1 MIEARRVSA
10 RAGKAIL
17 VRDVSLSV
25 APGEVM
31 ALIGPN
37 GAGKSTLLRLLAGDD
52 APSSGEIRLAGRPL
66 AAWAPRDLARARA
79 VLPQQSALAFA
90 FTALEVALMGR
101 APHDGG
107 GDGPEDL
114 AAARRALAIVGLD
127 GFEERL
133 YPTLSGGERQ
143 RVQLARVIAQIELGG
158 RSERYLLL
166 DEPTSSLDLAH
177 QHGALR
183 IARRMAREGA
193 GVIVVLHDLNLA
205 AEYADRIGVLS
216 RGALLSSGS
225 PRDVLTRET
234 LREAFH
240 IEARIVPAPWSPSR
254 PWVTVE

>member
-1 MIEARRVSA
+1 
-10 RAGKAIL
+10 
-17 VRDVSLSV
+17 
-25 APGEVM
+25 
-31 ALIGPN
+31 
-37 GAGKSTLLRLLAGDD
+37 
-52 APSSGEIRLAGRPL
+52 
-66 AAWAPRDLARARA
+66 
-79 VLPQQSALAFA
+79 
-90 FTALEVALMGR
+90 
-101 APHDGG
+101 
-107 GDGPEDL
+107 
-114 AAARRALAIVGLD
+114 
-127 GFEERL
+127 
-133 YPTLSGGERQ
+133 
-143 RVQLARVIAQIELGG
+143 
-158 RSERYLLL
+158 LLL

-254 PWVTVE
+254 PWVTVEPDDIETRPS

>member
-1 MIEARRVSA
+1 MIEARRVFA

-37 GAGKSTLLRLLAGDD
+37 GAGKSTLLRLLAGDE
-52 APSSGEIRLAGRPL
+52 APSSGEVQLAGRPL

-101 APHDGG
+101 APHDAG

-114 AAARRALAIVGLD
+114 AAARRALAIVGLE

-143 RVQLARVIAQIELGG
+143 RVQLARVIAQIGLGG
-158 RSERYLLL
+158 RGERYLLL